1 MKCAVTD
8 ETNVQNTP
16 KDTTEIHLVRPIK
29 KEKLDWLLNN
39 RAISKIT
46 LSASC
51 LKRLPKKAQKK
62 IKEKGVGISI
72 EKRRGRPIDLPI
84 EKIKEIIELRK
95 DYQSIRDIE
104 RITDVPKST
113 IHYLLKYAERTKI
126 KKGNTIVYLK

>member
-1 MKCAVTD
+1 VKCAVTD